1 MTQDELKGH
10 IYSAIEKSGEVLR
23 DTLGANAEKSVVV
36 VPVVVVVSNCVINK
50 E

>member
-1 MTQDELKGH
+1 MTQDELKGL

-23 DTLGANAEKSVVV
+23 DTLGDSAEKSVVV

>member
-10 IYSAIEKSGEVLR
+10 IYSAIEKSGKVLQ
-23 DTLGANAEKSVVV
+23 DTLGDNAEKNVVV
-36 VPVVVVVSNCVINK
+36 VPVVVVISNCIIQK